1 MHHIQEHLTQLIV
14 FFCHEN
20 HKGVVLNRY
29 CLLYVCAWNWRGLFW
44 IFWCHYIY
52 KCIYIAVKV
61 YEVSV
66 KYIYM
71 YVCMYENKVNVQ
83 NAAYKRMLEI
93 PFSTRVLV
101 DSNVVFFSILFLPDI
116 HRDNINIPLLCLK
129 FLEAI
134 MRHWNEFRHI
144 FYIL

>member
-1 MHHIQEHLTQLIV
+1 
-14 FFCHEN
+14 
-20 HKGVVLNRY
+20 
-29 CLLYVCAWNWRGLFW
+29 
-44 IFWCHYIY
+44 
-52 KCIYIAVKV
+52 
-61 YEVSV
+61 
-66 KYIYM
+66 M

-134 MRHWNEFRHI
+134 MRH
-144 FYIL
+144 